1 MRLLLFYSMISIVIL
16 FLGMFWES
24 SMDIIGDERNFNR
37 SVWKR
42 IADFF
47 DNRNIRALGNQFWD
61 NKVSWANKWK
71 NKNPAQGEAFFGSS
85 TIFVSIMDGW
95 HLLKFIWL
103 IHMFAAIVFYTQIT
117 DYFLIDIMILYG
129 VFGVGHEFFRR
140 ILIIK
145 RQAV

>member
-1 MRLLLFYSMISIVIL
+1 
-16 FLGMFWES
+16 MFWET
-24 SMDIIGDERNFNR
+24 SMDIIGDKRIFDR
-37 SVWKR
+37 SVWKL

-47 DNRNIRALGNQFWD
+47 DKRNIGVLGNQFWH
-61 NKVSWANKWK
+61 NEISWANKWK
-71 NKNPAQGEAFFGSS
+71 NKDPDQGEVFLGSS

-95 HLLKFIWL
+95 HLVKFIWL
-103 IHMFAAIVFYTQIT
+103 MHVFAAIVFYTQIT

-145 RQAV
+145 KTSSNKLNAIKHY